1 LFLCEPEILIFTREY
16 IRIRV
21 KLIKNQDIMKR
32 MLLSVFVS
40 FFLMVP
46 FFVFSQ
52 TGEILLTAPGLK
64 SGKPLMQALSERSSN
79 REYSER
85 ELSEEHL
92 SGLLWA
98 ACGINRPESGK
109 RTAPSAR
116 NWQDVQVYVFMK
128 QGIYLYDE
136 AGHKLVPVVTGDHR
150 KASGMQDF
158 VEKAPVNLV
167 YVSDYDRM
175 KEAQDKSLYSGMS
188 TGYISQNVY
197 LYCASEGLNTV
208 MRASVD
214 REVLH
219 KLMNLK
225 PSQHVVGAQSVGY
238 RP

>member
-1 LFLCEPEILIFTREY
+1 
-16 IRIRV
+16 
-21 KLIKNQDIMKR
+21 MKR

-225 PSQHVVGAQSVGY
+225 PSQHVVGAQSLGY

>member
-1 LFLCEPEILIFTREY
+1 MKKLLF
-16 IRIRV
+16 
-21 KLIKNQDIMKR
+21 
-32 MLLSVFVS
+32 SVFVS
-40 FFLMVP
+40 LFLMVP
-46 FFVFSQ
+46 FFSFSQ
-52 TGEILLTAPGLK
+52 AGEIRLPAPGLK
-64 SGKPLMQALSERSSN
+64 SGKPLMQALSERSTN
-79 REYSER
+79 REFSEK
-85 ELSEEHL
+85 ELSAEHL

-116 NWQDVQVYVFMK
+116 NWQDVQVYVFLK
-128 QGIYLYDE
+128 EGIYLYDE
-136 AGHKLVPVVTGDHR
+136 SGHKLIPVAKGDHR

-175 KEAQDKSLYSGMS
+175 KEAHDKSLYSGMS
-188 TGYISQNVY
+188 AGYISQNVY

-214 REVLH
+214 REAMH

-225 PSQHVVGAQSVGY
+225 PSQHVVGAQTVGY